1 MLIDDLIVF
10 GIITGIK
17 INKNYNLKAIKLK
30 SQIAIINYTD
40 DCIREENNYF
50 YLYPFQAH

>member
-30 SQIAIINYTD
+30 SQIAIIN
-40 DCIREENNYF
+40 
-50 YLYPFQAH
+50 

>member
-17 INKNYNLKAIKLK
+17 INKNYNQKAIKLK
-30 SQIAIINYTD
+30 SQIAIIN
-40 DCIREENNYF
+40 
-50 YLYPFQAH
+50 